1 MRAVQNHSGEST
13 SDRPVDASDDLG
25 ALIEE
30 LIALR
35 DDVIGFEAQFRP
47 MVSRVSETFGAA
59 AKNLLHYI
67 ALRRHD
73 VRALQRRL
81 AALGLSSLG
90 RSESHVFSNLTAVL
104 RLLHLAAG
112 REWKQPEPAQPPITM
127 DDGARAILRH
137 AEALLGP
144 AREDRSTRIMV
155 TLPSDAA
162 HDPALA
168 RALVESGMDCA
179 RINCAHDNAEAWARM
194 AANVRAAS
202 NELGRPCR
210 ILMDLAGPKLRTGA
224 IEPGPAVLKWQPRR
238 NERGIVIESALLRLT
253 PAEDPE
259 DVPGVV
265 VPVTG
270 AWLAALAVGDDLVLS
285 DLRRR
290 KRTLRVV
297 AAEGRG
303 FVVESKRTGYIA
315 PGLVLRRAG
324 DGDHVPGGVIGPLP
338 ALEQAIILGEGDT
351 LVVTGPDRIGRP
363 ARFSLDRGREIS
375 PAQIPCT
382 LPGVFA
388 DVKIGERVL
397 LDDGKIAAT
406 IEHIEAGELRLRVTR
421 AAPGGVKLRA
431 DKGINFPDSILHVK
445 GLTAR
450 DIDDLRAV
458 VEHADIV
465 ALSFV
470 SGPGD
475 VADLQRELARLGGTH
490 LGVVAK
496 IETRQALERLPAILL
511 QAMSSP
517 AVGVMIARGDL
528 AVECGFERLAEA
540 QEEILWICEAAHVP
554 VIWATQV
561 LENLAK
567 SGLPSRAE
575 ITDAAM
581 SQRAECVLLGKG
593 PHILETIRVAGE
605 ILHRMEG
612 HLHKKSPLLGPL
624 DVSDFSA
631 A

>member
-1 MRAVQNHSGEST
+1 MRAIHNHSGEST
-13 SDRPVDASDDLG
+13 SDRPADAPDDLG

-30 LIALR
+30 LVALR
-35 DDVIGFEAQFRP
+35 DDILGFEAQFRP
-47 MVSRVSETFGAA
+47 MVSRVSEAFEAG

-73 VRALQRRL
+73 IRALQRRL

-104 RLLHLAAG
+104 RLLHQAAG
-112 REWKQPEPAQPPITM
+112 REWKQPEPFLPPITLE
-127 DDGARAILRH
+127 DGARMIADH
-137 AEALLGP
+137 ADALLGP
-144 AREDRSTRIMV
+144 AREDRAARIMV
-155 TLPSDAA
+155 TLPTEAA
-162 HDPALA
+162 EDPALV
-168 RALVESGMDCA
+168 RALIESGMDCA
-179 RINCAHDNAEAWARM
+179 RINCAHDNADVWARM
-194 AANVRAAS
+194 AANVREAAS
-202 NELGRPCR
+202 ALGRPCKV
-210 ILMDLAGPKLRTGA
+210 LMDLAGPKLRTGA

-253 PAEDPE
+253 PAENPE

-265 VPVTG
+265 VPVSG
-270 AWLAALAVGDDLVLS
+270 AWLATLAVGDDLVLS

-303 FVVESKRTGYIA
+303 FVLESKRTGYMA
-315 PGLVLRRAG
+315 PGLVLKKVGAE
-324 DGDHVPGGVIGPLP
+324 DDPGGVIGPLP
-338 ALEQAIILGEGDT
+338 SLEQAVILGEGDT

-382 LPGVFA
+382 LPEVFA

-431 DKGINFPDSILHVK
+431 DKGINFPDSMLHVK

-450 DIDDLRAV
+450 DTEDLSTV
-458 VEHADIV
+458 VALADIV

-475 VADLQRELARLGGTH
+475 VADLQRELSRLGGAH

-496 IETRQALERLPAILL
+496 IETRQALERLTAILL

-517 AVGVMIARGDL
+517 SVGVMIARGDL
-528 AVECGFERLAEA
+528 AVECGFEFLAEA
-540 QEEILWICEAAHVP
+540 QEEILWISEAAHVP

-575 ITDAAM
+575 ITDTAM
-581 SQRAECVLLGKG
+581 SGRAECVLLGKG
-593 PHILETIRVAGE
+593 PHILETIRMAGE

-612 HLHKKSPLLGPL
+612 HQHKKSPLLGPL

>member
-1 MRAVQNHSGEST
+1 MRAINTRLGET
-13 SDRPVDASDDLG
+13 SSDGSVDLNS
-25 ALIEE
+25 LIDE
-30 LIALR
+30 LIVLR

-47 MVSRVSETFGAA
+47 MVSRVNDAFEAG

-73 VRALQRRL
+73 IRALQGRL

-104 RLLHLAAG
+104 RLLHQAAG
-112 REWKQPEPAQPPITM
+112 REWKQPDPYQPPITL
-127 DDGARAILRH
+127 DDGTRALARH
-137 AEALLGP
+137 ADDLLGP
-144 AREDRSTRIMV
+144 GRDDRATRIMV
-155 TLPSDAA
+155 TLPSEAA
-162 HDPALA
+162 DDPELV
-168 RALVESGMDCA
+168 RSLVEAGMDCA
-179 RINCAHDNAEAWARM
+179 RINCAHDDAKVWARM
-194 AANVRAAS
+194 AANVREATT
-202 NELGRPCR
+202 NLGRTCR
-210 ILMDLAGPKLRTGA
+210 VLMDLAGPKLRTGA
-224 IEPGPAVLKWQPRR
+224 IEPGPAVLKWQPKR
-238 NERGIVIESALLRLT
+238 NERGVVIESALLRLT

-259 DVPGVV
+259 DVPGLV

-270 AWLAALAVGDDLVLS
+270 AWLATLAVGDDLVLS

-290 KRTLRVV
+290 KRSLRVV
-297 AAEGRG
+297 ATEGRG
-303 FVVESKRTGYIA
+303 FVVESKRTGYLA
-315 PGLVLRRAG
+315 PGLVIRRAS
-324 DGDHVPGGVIGPLP
+324 DADDVAGGTIGPLP
-338 ALEQAIILGEGDT
+338 SLEQAVILGEGDT
-351 LVVTGPDRIGRP
+351 FVVTGPDRIGRP
-363 ARFSLDRGREIS
+363 ARYSLDRGREIS
-375 PAQIPCT
+375 PARIPCT
-382 LPGVFA
+382 LPEVFA

-431 DKGINFPDSILHVK
+431 DKGINFPDSMLHVK

-450 DIDDLRAV
+450 DVADLESV
-458 VEHADIV
+458 VALADIV

-475 VADLQRELARLGGTH
+475 VADLQRELARLGGAH

-517 AVGVMIARGDL
+517 SVGVMIARGDL

-581 SQRAECVLLGKG
+581 SGRAECVMLGKG
-593 PHILETIRVAGE
+593 PHILEAIRVAGE

-612 HLHKKSPLLGPL
+612 HQHKKSPLLGPL
-624 DVSDFSA
+624 DVRDFSA

>member
-1 MRAVQNHSGEST
+1 MRAIQTHSDNSAQGES
-13 SDRPVDASDDLG
+13 VDLST
-25 ALIEE
+25 LIDGLVE
-30 LIALR
+30 LR
-35 DDVIGFEAQFRP
+35 DDILGFESQFRP
-47 MVSRVSETFGAA
+47 MVSRVSEAFEAG
-59 AKNLLHYI
+59 AKNLLHYV

-73 VRALQRRL
+73 IRALQGRL
-81 AALGLSSLG
+81 AALGLSSMG

-104 RLLHLAAG
+104 RLLHQAAG
-112 REWKQPEPAQPPITM
+112 REWKQPEPHDPPVTLE
-127 DDGARAILRH
+127 DGARLLARH
-137 AEALLGP
+137 ANALLGP
-144 AREDRSTRIMV
+144 AREDRNTRVMV
-155 TLPSDAA
+155 TLPADAA
-162 HDPALA
+162 NDPALV
-168 RALVESGMDCA
+168 RALIEAGMDCA
-179 RINCAHDNAEAWARM
+179 RINGAYDDARIWTRM
-194 AANVRAAS
+194 AANVRDAA
-202 NELGRPCR
+202 NALGRPCR
-210 ILMDLAGPKLRTGA
+210 VLMDLAGPKLRTGA

-238 NERGIVIESALLRLT
+238 NERGVVIESALLRLT

-270 AWLAALAVGDDLVLS
+270 AWLATLAVGDDITLS

-290 KRTLRVV
+290 KRALRVV
-297 AAEGRG
+297 GAEGRG

-315 PGLVLRRAG
+315 PGLVLRKAG
-324 DGDHVPGGVIGPLP
+324 VDNDPGGVIGALP
-338 ALEQAIILGEGDT
+338 SLEQAVILSEGDA
-351 LVVTGPDRIGRP
+351 LILTGPDRVGRP
-363 ARFSLDRGREIS
+363 ARYSLDRGREIS
-375 PAQIPCT
+375 PARIPCT
-382 LPGVFA
+382 LPEVFA

-431 DKGINFPDSILHVK
+431 DKGINFPDSLLRVK

-450 DIDDLRAV
+450 DIDDLSAV
-458 VEHADIV
+458 VSLADLV

-475 VADLQRELARLGGTH
+475 VADLQRELSRLGGAH

-517 AVGVMIARGDL
+517 SVGVMIARGDL

-581 SQRAECVLLGKG
+581 SGRAECVLLGKG
-593 PHILETIRVAGE
+593 PHILETIRMAGE

-612 HLHKKSPLLGPL
+612 HQHKKSPLLGAL